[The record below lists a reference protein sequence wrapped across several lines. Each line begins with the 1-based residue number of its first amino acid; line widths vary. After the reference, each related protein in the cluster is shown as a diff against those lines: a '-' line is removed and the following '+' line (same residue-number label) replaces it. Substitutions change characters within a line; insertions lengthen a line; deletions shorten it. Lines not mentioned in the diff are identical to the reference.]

1 MSSRP
6 AGPGRPARSLRGIA
20 LLCFLG
26 ALLYLELPETPA
38 GPPLEWR
45 SDLEAALA
53 EAAAE
58 RRPAIVSFHA
68 VWCSVCKK
76 LDARSLRAPQVAAEL
91 ERFVRVRVDAS
102 SSDAPTSDLL
112 ARFDVH
118 GLPALRFVD
127 PDGVLLAEPRVLGYA
142 PPEQLAEL
150 LRQVGASG
158 GPGPDGG
165 QRPPAPAEASL
176 PLPWSAAVR

>member
-1 MSSRP
+1 VSPGS
-6 AGPGRPARSLRGIA
+6 AGPGRPARSLRAIA

-58 RRPAIVSFHA
+58 RRPAILSFYA
-68 VWCSVCKK
+68 VWCSVCRK
-76 LDARSLRAPQVAAEL
+76 LDARSLRAPEVAAEL

-102 SSDAPTSDLL
+102 SRDRPTSDLL
-112 ARFDVH
+112 ARFGVH

-127 PDGVLLAEPRVLGYA
+127 PDGMLLAEPRVLGYA
-142 PPEQLAEL
+142 PPERLVEV
-150 LRQVGASG
+150 LREVGVSG
-158 GPGPDGG
+158 EPGRDDG
-165 QRPPAPAEASL
+165 QRPPAPAAVSL
-176 PLPWSAAVR
+176 PLPGSASVR

>member
-1 MSSRP
+1 V
-6 AGPGRPARSLRGIA
+6 

-53 EAAAE
+53 EAAA
-58 RRPAIVSFHA
+58 ILSFHA

-76 LDARSLRAPQVAAEL
+76 LDARSLRDPEVAAEL
-91 ERFVRVRVDAS
+91 ERFVRVRIDAS
-102 SSDAPTSDLL
+102 SSDRPTSDLL
-112 ARFDVH
+112 ARFDVY
-118 GLPALRFVD
+118 GLPALRFVG

-150 LRQVGASG
+150 LRQVAASG